1 MSSPVELCNDEYVLM
16 AKKHGLGRGLD
27 ALLGGVPGTLAGEDT
42 APDLEERGGFRML
55 PVDVIRR
62 GKHQPR
68 RIVEESTL
76 EELADSV
83 RTRGIVQPIVVRPAG
98 PGSFEIVAGE
108 RRWRAAQ
115 MAGLHEVPAVVRE
128 CSDREAAAVAL
139 IENIQRED
147 LNPIEEAQG
156 YRTLAGEFDLTHQ
169 ELADAVGRSR
179 SAVSNARFDCSI
191 STMTFGRWSSGGD
204 LDMGHAR
211 ALLALS
217 GAAQSEAAAEVVKR
231 GLSARETEKLV
242 RSKAAQKSPPAPA
255 TRDPDVVRIETR
267 AGGTP
272 RREGPDRSQGEEG
285 NGLGHHPL
293 QLARRPRRHPRTHP
307 LKARDFRSAARSSPF
322 DDRGHRH
329 LRLERPRMIPALASH
344 LLLLSLPTMIM
355 AEDTD

>member
-1 MSSPVELCNDEYVLM
+1 MV
-16 AKKHGLGRGLD
+16 KKRGLGRGLD
-27 ALLGGVPGTLAGEDT
+27 ALLGGISDAAAG
-42 APDLEERGGFRML
+42 RGAVADPAAHGSFRSL

-76 EELADSV
+76 EELAHSV

-115 MAGLHEVPAVVRE
+115 MAGLDEVPAVVRE

-156 YRTLAGEFDLTHQ
+156 YRTLADEFGLTHQ

-179 SAVSNARFDCSI
+179 SAVSNALRLLDLNDDV
-191 STMTFGRWSSGGD
+191 RALVEQGD

-211 ALLALS
+211 ALLSLS
-217 GAAQSEAAAEVVKR
+217 GAVQSETAAEVVRR

-242 RSKAAQKSPPAPA
+242 RLKTKGEAPPVRT
-255 TRDPDVVRIETR
+255 TRDPNVIRIENELADRLGAKVRIDHKSKGAGSLTIHYTSLETLD
-267 AGGTP
+267 GI
-272 RREGPDRSQGEEG
+272 
-285 NGLGHHPL
+285 
-293 QLARRPRRHPRTHP
+293 
-307 LKARDFRSAARSSPF
+307 
-322 DDRGHRH
+322 
-329 LRLERPRMIPALASH
+329 LERIR
-344 LLLLSLPTMIM
+344 
-355 AEDTD
+355 

>member
-1 MSSPVELCNDEYVLM
+1 MV
-16 AKKHGLGRGLD
+16 KKRGLGRGLD
-27 ALLGGVPGTLAGEDT
+27 ALLGGISDAAAG
-42 APDLEERGGFRML
+42 RGAVADPAAHGSFRSL

-76 EELADSV
+76 EELAHSV

-115 MAGLHEVPAVVRE
+115 MAGLDEVPAVVRE

-156 YRTLAGEFDLTHQ
+156 YRTLADEFGLTHQ

-179 SAVSNARFDCSI
+179 SAVSNALRLLDLNDDV
-191 STMTFGRWSSGGD
+191 GALVEQGD

-211 ALLALS
+211 ALLSLS
-217 GAAQSEAAAEVVKR
+217 GTVQSETAAEVVRR

-242 RSKAAQKSPPAPA
+242 RLKTKGEAPPVRT
-255 TRDPDVVRIETR
+255 TRDPNVIRIENELADRLGAKVRIDHKSKGAGSLTIHYTSLETLD
-267 AGGTP
+267 GI
-272 RREGPDRSQGEEG
+272 
-285 NGLGHHPL
+285 
-293 QLARRPRRHPRTHP
+293 
-307 LKARDFRSAARSSPF
+307 
-322 DDRGHRH
+322 
-329 LRLERPRMIPALASH
+329 LERIR
-344 LLLLSLPTMIM
+344 
-355 AEDTD
+355 